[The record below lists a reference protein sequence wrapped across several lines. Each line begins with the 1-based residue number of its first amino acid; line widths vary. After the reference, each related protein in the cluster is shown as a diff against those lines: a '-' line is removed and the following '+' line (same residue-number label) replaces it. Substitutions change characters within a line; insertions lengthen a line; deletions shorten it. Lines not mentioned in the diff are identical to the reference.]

1 MRRARILFMVLI
13 ALAAPSAAHAASVG
27 ESGALFLRVGMGA
40 KASGMGEAFTAVAE
54 DASSVYWNPG
64 AMAAVLGTQLMLMHN
79 EYFQGIRLE
88 QAAITHETDWGTFG
102 LSFTGLY
109 MDEMDRYEDFPTSQP
124 LGQFSAFDVSFA
136 VGYSR
141 YIIPN
146 LAVGLSVKNVHQ
158 NIDDVTANGWA
169 VDAGLYHISRVD
181 GLKLAATV
189 HNLGSPIKFE
199 DNRFTGEEFALPRA
213 AKIGASYERAIE
225 PLRGDVLATFDLVF
239 PNDSDSPDAFLD
251 SGSSSSSFR
260 QHIGVEYGYRR
271 TVFVRGGFKGGYD
284 SQGATFGLGVVYR
297 MFGFDYAVQMI
308 DNDLGDSHRFGL
320 TLDL

>member
-1 MRRARILFMVLI
+1 MRRVRNLLFVVI
-13 ALAAPSAAHAASVG
+13 ALLAPATSHAAAVG

-64 AMAAVLGTQLMLMHN
+64 AMAAVLGTQVMLMHN
-79 EYFQGIRLE
+79 EYFQSVRLE
-88 QAAITHETDWGTFG
+88 QAALTHETDWGTFG

-109 MDEMDRYEDFPTSQP
+109 LDQMDRYDDVATSQP

-136 VGYSR
+136 LGYAR

-146 LAVGLSVKNVHQ
+146 LAIGVSVKSIHE

-169 VDAGLYHISRVD
+169 FDAGLYHISRVE

-189 HNLGSPIKFE
+189 HNLGSPMKFE
-199 DNRFTGEEFALPRA
+199 DNRFTGQEFALPRS
-213 AKIGASYERAIE
+213 AKLGASYEREIE
-225 PLRGDVLATFDLVF
+225 TLRGGILATFDLVF
-239 PNDSDSPDAFLD
+239 PNDSDSPEAFLD

-260 QHIGVEYGYRR
+260 QHIGLEYGYRKA
-271 TVFVRGGFKGGYD
+271 VFVRAGFKGGYD

-297 MFGFDYAVQMI
+297 LLGFDYAMQMV

-320 TLDL
+320 TLKL